1 MLGALH
7 FLTHIGLSW
16 IVANSV
22 SGSRRDR
29 CLVVLAGVVLDL
41 DGIGI
46 LWSQHAY
53 AVTHRAAGHGLLG
66 ALLVIAGTMLLADAP
81 LNTGVLAAISFHLHL
96 VLDVVGTGGLPIRYF
111 WPFTDWGWTYRDHWV
126 LASWQNGVVMA
137 ATLLGVIW
145 IAWRKRRTRAPIVS
159 AARARR

>member
-1 MLGALH
+1 VLSALH

-16 IVANSV
+16 IVANLV

-29 CLVVLAGVVLDL
+29 YLVVLAGVVLDL

-53 AVTHRAAGHGLLG
+53 VVMHRAAGHGLLC
-66 ALLVIAGTMLLADAP
+66 ALLVIAGTMLLADSP
-81 LNTGVLAAISFHLHL
+81 LKTGVLAAISFHLHL

-111 WPFTDWGWTYRDHWV
+111 WPFADWSWTYRDHWV

-145 IAWRKRRTRAPIVS
+145 IAWRKRRTPGEILVARAP
-159 AARARR
+159 R